1 MNWLPSL
8 MHKALKAI
16 KTGVLSGLPAWGTP
30 ASTLRARE
38 GGMQYPTQPGP
49 TPHTVRWRCEN
60 CAQPLAVA
68 YTVCAHCEPGFSAPW
83 DNRWRAPERAQ
94 QPALHTC
101 AQCGFGFDVASVRLQ
116 PDPAPWWRMQT
127 MAHCCPA
134 CRGRLDW
141 IPSAQAHPAEVWSS
155 FSVWGL
161 VSMQWGIQVLGM
173 VRGARPHRG
182 GGLRCRFSW
191 AWWPC
196 YGVLCSSTNRRPRR
210 ILRHGVPR

>member
-1 MNWLPSL
+1 
-8 MHKALKAI
+8 
-16 KTGVLSGLPAWGTP
+16 
-30 ASTLRARE
+30 
-38 GGMQYPTQPGP
+38 MQHPTQPGP

-60 CAQPLAVA
+60 CAQPLADA
-68 YTVCAHCEPGFSAPW
+68 YTVCAHCEPEFSTPW

-141 IPSAQAHPAEVWSS
+141 IPSAQAHAAEVWNS

-161 VSMQWGIQVLGM
+161 VSMQWGM
-173 VRGARPHRG
+173 
-182 GGLRCRFSW
+182 
-191 AWWPC
+191 
-196 YGVLCSSTNRRPRR
+196 
-210 ILRHGVPR
+210 